1 MCCCRGSILLKVYQ
15 TPSPALYIPLCSCAA
30 LPLQD
35 GGRLELL
42 YMPVAV
48 YFPIAQEIA
57 FNCRSIGQDYIHLGC
72 HARGR
77 LKTRMH
83 ILYFLF
89 PLFILV
95 LLRVVGG
102 STFSFSFFSFFV
114 FVCVLASSR
123 EKNMKFF
130 HFNLHDHVI

>member
-1 MCCCRGSILLKVYQ
+1 
-15 TPSPALYIPLCSCAA
+15 
-30 LPLQD
+30 
-35 GGRLELL
+35 
-42 YMPVAV
+42 MPVAV

-83 ILYFLF
+83 ILHFLF

-102 STFSFSFFSFFV
+102 STFSFPYFSFCCLCLCFGLIQGEEHEILS
-114 FVCVLASSR
+114 F
-123 EKNMKFF
+123 
-130 HFNLHDHVI
+130 